1 MIVRTDLYIYYMM
14 LEYNQNSKFF
24 IIKMSKI
31 PLYGTTHV
39 KVRAPSLSILMKKK
53 CNLGRILDGLLD
65 LLSRGQYKGAR
76 NSFSGLKYATIW
88 VYF

>member
-1 MIVRTDLYIYYMM
+1 MNVWTDLYIYYMM

-39 KVRAPSLSILMKKK
+39 KVRAPFLSILMKNK

-65 LLSRGQYKGAR
+65 LLSRGQCH
-76 NSFSGLKYATIW
+76 F
-88 VYF
+88 VP

>member
-1 MIVRTDLYIYYMM
+1 
-14 LEYNQNSKFF
+14 
-24 IIKMSKI
+24 MSKI

-39 KVRAPSLSILMKKK
+39 KVRAPFLSILMKNK

-88 VYF
+88 FYF

>member
-1 MIVRTDLYIYYMM
+1 
-14 LEYNQNSKFF
+14 
-24 IIKMSKI
+24 MSKI

-39 KVRAPSLSILMKKK
+39 KVRAHFLSILMKNK

-76 NSFSGLKYATIW
+76 NSFSGLKYRPEKPTKRIPRPL
-88 VYF
+88 VF